1 MEENINKT
9 NDNFGTFEESMKEL
23 EKIVQ
28 ELERGSLPLDQAL
41 DAFKRGID
49 LSQHCQKQLN
59 QAEELVAKVM
69 TQAGLKDLDEVGQ

>member
-1 MEENINKT
+1 MVESI
-9 NDNFGTFEESMKEL
+9 DNSQDKFGTFEESMKEL

-41 DAFKRGID
+41 NAFKRGID

-69 TQAGLKDLDEVGQ
+69 TQAGLKDMDEVGQ